1 MILSTRLLGRTVA
14 LALALFALVASA
26 RAEALAIVV
35 AKSVAVDNLSLADL
49 VKIYK
54 GETTDGPDGI
64 KWTLL
69 SRERNSPEKTAALK
83 LIYHMT
89 EPEYNRF
96 FMQAVFAGTM
106 AAAPRIVANPLA
118 MKAAAA
124 NNAGTIAYILASQV
138 DDSVKAIKIDGLAPS
153 DPNYPLK
160 LAN

>member
-1 MILSTRLLGRTVA
+1 VKFLRRLLGWIAAVA
-14 LALALFALVASA
+14 LAVEAQAGVA

-35 AKSVAVDNLSLADL
+35 APSVTVDNLTLSDL

-54 GETTDGPDGI
+54 GETVDGPGGI
-64 KWTLL
+64 HWAVL
-69 SRERNSPEKTAALK
+69 SRERNSPEKSAALK

-89 EPEYNRF
+89 EPVYNRF
-96 FMQAVFAGTM
+96 FMQAVFAGTLP
-106 AAAPRIVANPLA
+106 AAPRIVTNPLA

-124 NNAGTIAYILASQV
+124 NNRGTIAYILASQV